1 MKVMYIF
8 GVIIGVIYIINPGA
22 GIIEFIPDNMPII
35 GNLDEAAAFIL
46 ILKCLRELG
55 YDVTKNKK
63 KKEL

>member
-35 GNLDEAAAFIL
+35 GNLDEAAAVIL

>member
-1 MKVMYIF
+1 MYIF

-35 GNLDEAAAFIL
+35 GNLDEAAAVIL

-55 YDVTKNKK
+55 YDITRRK

>member
-35 GNLDEAAAFIL
+35 GNLDEAAAVIL

-55 YDVTKNKK
+55 YDITRRK